1 MSHDAEKRSLVEQAC
16 VEFERDL
23 KAFLMGILRDGH
35 VVDDAFQRTV
45 VKAMESANQ
54 VQVATV
60 RGWLFQIALNE
71 ARMLKRTDTRR
82 NRLNR
87 PAWEVAEANRS
98 LSPEG
103 SAAAVSSETAAVV
116 NQALNSLPENYRA
129 VVERRIQQN
138 KTFAE
143 IAEELNKPIGTILT
157 WMRRA
162 LAQLRDNKTL
172 EDL

>member
-1 MSHDAEKRSLVEQAC
+1 MRRIRTGSQSVSYGNSARRPCRGRCLPANRRESDGIRKSGAGRNGARVVVPNRIEQ
-16 VEFERDL
+16 
-23 KAFLMGILRDGH
+23 
-35 VVDDAFQRTV
+35 
-45 VKAMESANQ
+45 
-54 VQVATV
+54 
-60 RGWLFQIALNE
+60 